1 MDHIRV
7 CFTEHTLEGFIFNAL
22 GISSNI
28 HELKE
33 RKSVGRSDTF
43 KVTDEEKFWLSML
56 DKLTER
62 VSEDLKELELVA
74 KTVTLSYQTQNFEK
88 RDKSQTLD
96 NYTCEKQ
103 DLLDVVVK
111 MLTKEVNYGTRL
123 RLLGVRCTNL
133 LNME

>member
-22 GISSNI
+22 GIS
-28 HELKE
+28 
-33 RKSVGRSDTF
+33 
-43 KVTDEEKFWLSML
+43 SML